1 MRTRQHWGMIDRQ
14 LDNPLRDV
22 GRRGRHWAAAR
33 VADLR
38 GRRVEDVLVLARGL
52 RPRSPRAAALLAVAA
67 GAAALGTIAIGSI
80 AVGAVA
86 IGRLRL
92 KEAHIERLVVG
103 ELTVERMHGPRAPD
117 TPD

>member
-14 LDNPLRDV
+14 LDNPLRVV

-38 GRRVEDVLVLARGL
+38 GRRMEDVLVLARGL

-103 ELTVERMHGPRAPD
+103 ELTVERMHGPRAAD
-117 TPD
+117 TTD